1 MKKIFLTALFVALSL
16 YAFSQEFELPN
27 YKIEN
32 AEDCDK
38 YNDVFL
44 NATNWLMHNSPK
56 DEEYKRLKIYQ
67 FLFDW
72 MDKTEAVTIILDDK
86 IVNFG
91 KPNIEVYMI
100 FLCGYSK
107 YALDN
112 NDNINKVAKNIAGVE
127 LAIDYYKKYK
137 NVLEKDKNIE
147 NYIKMQNDG
156 TLKEFI
162 RKNTK

>member
-1 MKKIFLTALFVALSL
+1 MVISL
-16 YAFSQEFELPN
+16 CAFSQEFELPN
-27 YKIEN
+27 YKIETE
-32 AEDCDK
+32 EDCNK

-67 FLFDW
+67 FLFEW
-72 MDKTEAVTIILDDK
+72 MEKTKVVMISLDDK
-86 IVNFG
+86 IVTFA

-127 LAIDYYKKYK
+127 LAIEYYKKYK
-137 NVLEKDKNIE
+137 KVLEKDDNMEK
-147 NYIKMQNDG
+147 YVKMQNDG
-156 TLKEFI
+156 TLKDFV